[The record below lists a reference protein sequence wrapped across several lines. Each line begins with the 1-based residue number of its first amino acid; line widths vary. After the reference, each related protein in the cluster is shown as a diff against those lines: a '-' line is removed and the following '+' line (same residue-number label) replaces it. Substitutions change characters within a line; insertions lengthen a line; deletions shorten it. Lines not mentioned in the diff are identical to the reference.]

1 MVKLGE
7 NKIDMEKTLAIY
19 KDCLSISGYPQFC
32 TRYEKN
38 NQCHVLYQ
46 NNIWKHI
53 FDSLVGIIMDVI
65 VMIYSLFDQ
74 ITSVHCFQF
83 EVSNFSFVVMT
94 DINS

>member
-1 MVKLGE
+1 MILKR
-7 NKIDMEKTLAIY
+7 D
-19 KDCLSISGYPQFC
+19 F
-32 TRYEKN
+32 TRKN
-38 NQCHVLYQ
+38 SQYHVLYQ

-65 VMIYSLFDQ
+65 VIIYSLYDQ
-74 ITSVHCFQF
+74 IISVHCFQF